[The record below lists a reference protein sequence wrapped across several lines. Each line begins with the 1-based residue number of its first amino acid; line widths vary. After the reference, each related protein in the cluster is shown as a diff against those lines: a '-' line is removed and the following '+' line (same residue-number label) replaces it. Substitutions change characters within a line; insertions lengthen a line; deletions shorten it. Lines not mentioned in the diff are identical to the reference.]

1 MRRSVPQGTGSG
13 QTEGKGSRKATPAER
28 IRGELMD
35 AVGEAS
41 LNFSGYCR
49 LAAQAMLQTAM
60 EIEAAEFIGRVTYQ
74 RRGEDQSTYR
84 NGYKRR
90 KVATGEGPLELFVP
104 QTRDGV
110 EPFQTAILGAF
121 QRRSELLDAL
131 IPAEVLEQDLQGNVC
146 SASRLL
152 RSRSPHGIDAARGHG
167 SRRTRGCAFR
177 SRHRSPSVPGARW
190 WAGRLTA
197 ELMKNM
203 L

>member
-1 MRRSVPQGTGSG
+1 MRRSVPQVTGSG
-13 QTEGKGSRKATPAER
+13 QTEGEGSCKATPAER
-28 IRGELMD
+28 VRSELMD
-35 AVGEAS
+35 AVGEAG

-60 EIEAAEFIGRVTYQ
+60 EVEAAEFIGRVTYQ

-84 NGYKRR
+84 NGYRRR
-90 KVATGEGPLELFVP
+90 KATTGEGPLELFVP

-121 QRRSELLDAL
+121 PRRSELLDAL
-131 IPAEVLEQDLQGNVC
+131 IPAEVLERDMQGNVY

-152 RSRSPHGIDAARGHG
+152 RSPSPRGIDAARGHG

-197 ELMKNM
+197 EQMKNM

>member
-13 QTEGKGSRKATPAER
+13 PTEGKGSRKATPAER

-131 IPAEVLEQDLQGNVC
+131 IPANGICGGTCVRPRACCGAGRHMGLTPHAVTEVGGP
-146 SASRLL
+146 A
-152 RSRSPHGIDAARGHG
+152 AARFGP
-167 SRRTRGCAFR
+167 AID
-177 SRHRSPSVPGARW
+177 RHPCPAPGGGPA
-190 WAGRLTA
+190 A
-197 ELMKNM
+197 
-203 L
+203 